1 MAGQKK
7 KFFDVEIP
15 LLGETVEVY
24 AFELENL
31 IGRNIKLDLTRI
43 FRGKGVEASFTIEVK
58 GDKPVAHPKMMR
70 LLPYFIRRIIRKRI
84 SYVEDS
90 ILAKTSDGFV
100 RLKPFLITRRKVS
113 RAVRNGL
120 RIAVND
126 YLKDYCKDKT
136 NSEIFADIISSKIQ
150 KPMLVRLKKVYPLA
164 LCEIRH
170 VEVEN
175 VKE

>member
-7 KFFDVEIP
+7 KFFSVEVP
-15 LLGETVEVY
+15 LIGEQLEVY

-31 IGRNIKLDLTRI
+31 VGRNIKLDMTRL
-43 FRGKGVEASFTIEVK
+43 FRGKGVEASFTIDVK
-58 GDKPVAHPKMMR
+58 DDKAVASPKMMR

-90 ILAKTSDGFV
+90 IVAKTSDGAV

-120 RIAVND
+120 RIAVNE

-136 NSEIFADIISSKIQ
+136 NEEIFSDIISSKIQ

-175 VKE
+175 IKE